1 MLTEK
6 EYKEILKYHKAIG
19 RAVIRGRKA
28 CQRVPADPYTKTGV
42 NRLEGRLRAIRH
54 ICEILEISLPETQ
67 DIIV

>member
-1 MLTEK
+1 MVAEK

-19 RAVIRGRKA
+19 RAVFKGRKA
-28 CQRVPADPYTKTGV
+28 CQGVPADPWTKTGV

-54 ICEILEISLPETQ
+54 ICQILKIDLPETK